1 MQLPWMKFESQRTM
15 HLNEA
20 VQELEKLNAH
30 MKQHQHE
37 SVHTIVENPSRGI
50 PSEDPT
56 PVFYCTLTNCG
67 VVDSPSLARR
77 NKSMIP
83 ARNLD

>member
-37 SVHTIVENPSRGI
+37 NVHTIVENPSRGI
-50 PSEDPT
+50 PSKDPT
-56 PVFYCTLTNCG
+56 PDFYCTLTNCG

>member
-30 MKQHQHE
+30 MKKHQQE
-37 SVHTIVENPSRGI
+37 SVHTITENLPQVK
-50 PSEDPT
+50 PPEDQT
-56 PVFYCTLTNCG
+56 PLFYCTLTNCG

-77 NKSMIP
+77 NISMIP
-83 ARNLD
+83 ARILV